1 MNIFKRLIRFFINLF
16 KLLWETVKTMKTRRG
31 ILALFLSLMIFAGW
45 AYIFIGIGIIFNI
58 PSLVAIG
65 SAVALF
71 WLGPFTPLIPIVILV
86 AFFIQRYLFRDRSND
101 QALKEAIANF
111 KKEVWR
117 WSSVKDSYARRIK
130 LSRLHSYKTI
140 ILKLKEEIMSKIKI
154 NYYCTCCGPCSLSN

>member
-16 KLLWETVKTMKTRRG
+16 KLIWETVKTMKTRRG

-111 KKEVWR
+111 KERGFKDDQG
-117 WSSVKDSYARRIK
+117 VKDSYARRIK
-130 LSRLHSYKTI
+130 LSRLHSYK
-140 ILKLKEEIMSKIKI
+140 
-154 NYYCTCCGPCSLSN
+154 NYYSKKAKRGNYVYK